1 MVTAVNLTCSGT
13 DQAKKCR
20 FYSWG
25 SLRAQSGRTKVW
37 KFRVDLM
44 INNQYRLLHAALYM
58 TQLSVYM
65 RACARAGV
73 LKMSVFMLWSFFNLK
88 LWQIKHKLQVAVV
101 PPIAWRQSQVNMATW
116 RLWSNMIKTVTELR
130 ANRLH
135 ANGAEI
141 HTKKKPTCSLKTWA
155 GF

>member
-1 MVTAVNLTCSGT
+1 MVTDAVNLRT

-20 FYSWG
+20 FHSWG
-25 SLRAQSGRTKVW
+25 SLRAIIIII
-37 KFRVDLM
+37 
-44 INNQYRLLHAALYM
+44 INNQSIINTDSY
-58 TQLSVYM
+58 TQLCIWRNCLFICVRV
-65 RACARAGV
+65 RAREC
-73 LKMSVFMLWSFFNLK
+73 LKISVFMLWSFLNLK